1 MVEKDFISSVEEYA
15 EEMKQ
20 MKSMVENSNKPI
32 VVTKKDEMLSLINT
46 DIVLSQNVLK
56 LHWEVQAYKSIFSG
70 ISHNKRGDNK

>member
-1 MVEKDFISSVEEYA
+1 
-15 EEMKQ
+15 MKQ

-32 VVTKKDEMLSLINT
+32 MVMKKDDVLSLINA

-56 LHWEVQAYKSIFSG
+56 LHWEVQAYKNIFSD